1 MESPTT
7 ERIIVMV
14 KNEVGVLADI
24 TAAMA
29 DANINILTVNT
40 ESAGDTGVIILTTED
55 NDRALDALTTAGFKA
70 IIDDA
75 LVIRLRDEP
84 GALAKVAERFKNS
97 GVNIQSLHILDRHA
111 GYTTVALSAD
121 DRAKAE
127 TLVERESIV

>member
-1 MESPTT
+1 M

-24 TAAMA
+24 TATMA
-29 DANINILTVNT
+29 GASINILTVNT
-40 ESAGDTGVIILTTED
+40 ESTSDTGIVILTTED
-55 NDRALDALTTAGFKA
+55 NDRALDALTTTGFKA

-111 GYTTVALSAD
+111 GYTTVALAAD

-127 TLVERESIV
+127 TLVERETIV

>member
-1 MESPTT
+1 MDSPTI
-7 ERIIVMV
+7 ERIIVMA

-29 DANINILTVNT
+29 EAEVNILTVNT
-40 ESAGDTGVIILTTED
+40 ESTGETGLVILTTED

-111 GYTTVALSAD
+111 GYTTVALSAND
-121 DRAKAE
+121 HAKAE
-127 TLVERESIV
+127 TLVEKESIV

>member
-1 MESPTT
+1 MDSPTV
-7 ERIIVMV
+7 ERIIVMG

-24 TAAMA
+24 TSTMA
-29 DANINILTVNT
+29 EANVNILTVNT
-40 ESAGDTGVIILTTED
+40 ESTGDTGIVILTTED

-84 GALAKVAERFKNS
+84 GALAKVAERFKDS